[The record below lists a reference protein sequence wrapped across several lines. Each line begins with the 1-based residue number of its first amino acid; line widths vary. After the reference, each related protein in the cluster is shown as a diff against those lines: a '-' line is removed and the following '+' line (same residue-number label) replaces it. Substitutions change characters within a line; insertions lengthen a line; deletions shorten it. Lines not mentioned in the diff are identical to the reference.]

1 MDKTTEILFLG
12 LILVFLT
19 GLFYWLN
26 KQCVAANKT
35 DWGNFWLNRLDGLNR
50 LFCVKYHR
58 LQYEPFAPPEAKG
71 AIVISNHISGL
82 DPLLLVAAA
91 RRPLRFMIAREEF
104 NRFGFQWLFKAMG
117 CIPVNRGG
125 RAEAA
130 LKEAIRALNNGE
142 VIAMFPYG
150 GIHIDE
156 SALPAFKG
164 GAVMLAQKTNSA
176 IYPVRLEGIAGKGH
190 TILAVPMRSH
200 AHLRQYPPVTC
211 DDQEHKECIGIL
223 DELFRIR

>member
-1 MDKTTEILFLG
+1 MTTVLILG
-12 LILVFLT
+12 LILVILAGF
-19 GLFYWLN
+19 FYWLN
-26 KQCVAANKT
+26 KACLAANKT

-58 LQYEPFAPPEAKG
+58 LEYEPVALPETGG

-82 DPLLLVAAA
+82 DPLLLVASV
-91 RRPLRFMIAREEF
+91 RRPLRFMIASEEY
-104 NRFGFQWLFKAMG
+104 NRFGFQWLFKAIG

-142 VIAMFPYG
+142 VITMFPYG
-150 GIHIDE
+150 GIHADE

-164 GAVMLAQKTNSA
+164 GAVMLAQKTNCA
-176 IYPVRLEGIAGKGH
+176 LYPVRLEGVAGRGH

-200 AHLRQYPPVTC
+200 AHLKQYSPVTC
-211 DDQEHKECIGIL
+211 DDQAHKACIEIL